1 MYTLVYFI
9 SKNKGENIMTDKKAS
24 ILQFLKD
31 YAQEKGFPPTLREI
45 SKAFGFASPRSAQ
58 KYVEA
63 LEKDGEIVRSSV
75 PRGIKIESL
84 TIQTITLP
92 FLGFIAAGAP
102 IEVLEHNEVMDVP
115 RSLVGRKPC
124 YILQVKGDS
133 MIEDHILNGDFIIV
147 EKRETADDGEVV
159 VALIDNTSA
168 TLKRMFR
175 EKNRVRLEPANVTL
189 KPLYVK
195 DIAVQ
200 GVVKGLFRK
209 F

>member
-1 MYTLVYFI
+1 MKEKKELILDFI
-9 SKNKGENIMTDKKAS
+9 KDHVTEN
-24 ILQFLKD
+24 
-31 YAQEKGFPPTLREI
+31 GFPPTLREI
-45 SKAFGFASPRSAQ
+45 AKAFNFASPRSAQ

-63 LEKDGEIVRSSV
+63 LESDGAISRSSV
-75 PRGIKIESL
+75 PRGIKISSFPVP
-84 TIQTITLP
+84 TITLP

-102 IEVLEHNEVMDVP
+102 IDVMEHRELMEVP

-133 MIEDHILNGDFIIV
+133 MIEDHIMNGDFVII
-147 EKRETADDGEVV
+147 EKRETADNGEVV

-168 TLKRMFR
+168 TLKRLFR
-175 EKNRVRLEPANVTL
+175 EKNRVRLEPANSTM
-189 KPLYVK
+189 KPIYVK